1 MPQPNS
7 GNQPDSVVEPNQA
20 HGNLHKCD
28 FCNADFD
35 TEPQLIKH

>member
-20 HGNLHKCD
+20 HGNLHVM
-28 FCNADFD
+28 
-35 TEPQLIKH
+35 LISTPNRS